1 MRLIDYTSWN
11 PVGLAIPWNAYD
23 EEFVVAS
30 FIAFINNLELID
42 NGILKNFANQNKAPY
57 QLIKKRAENKRLLVN
72 TSNSQLKSQLSANSS
87 SGPLQTFKPNQFC
100 SKPSQTQSAQTQSS
114 KHSAMK
120 KNSINYVDTTC
131 RVKKMSRKLNVK
143 GFKAGLI
150 PEEKKTLKARGS
162 KETTQWQ
169 GSLDREL
176 SLSDPR

>member
-1 MRLIDYTSWN
+1 M
-11 PVGLAIPWNAYD
+11 
-23 EEFVVAS
+23 
-30 FIAFINNLELID
+30 ID
-42 NGILKNFANQNKAPY
+42 NGILKKFANQNRAPY
-57 QLIKKRAENKRLLVN
+57 QLIKKRAENKRLQVN
-72 TSNSQLKSQLSANSS
+72 TSNSQLTSQLSANSG

-114 KHSAMK
+114 THSMK

-162 KETTQWQ
+162 KETSQWQ
-169 GSLDREL
+169 SSLDREV